1 MKNNNDDKKNSDDQ
15 PDHGHQAG
23 PGRRLT
29 NYFLTGLVIAAPIG
43 LTIYITWSIIRIVD
57 DFVKPMIPSQYNPD
71 TYLPITVPGFGLVIA
86 FIAIVLLGFLTANLV
101 GRTLV
106 QFGESIL
113 HRMPFVSVLYRGLK
127 QIFETVVSQS
137 HSNFKQVGL
146 IQYPR
151 EGLWALVFISTSAKG
166 EVADKVSGED
176 IISVFLPTT
185 PNPTS
190 GFLLFVPR
198 KDIKILD
205 MSVEDGAK
213 LVISAGLVS
222 PEYQAKMVELAEEAE
237 EAVHEDNK
245 AS

>member
-1 MKNNNDDKKNSDDQ
+1 MMNKNDDKNLGDENFDQ
-15 PDHGHQAG
+15 GHHIG

-57 DFVKPMIPSQYNPD
+57 DFVKPLIPAQYNPD

-101 GRTLV
+101 GRSLV

-166 EVADKVSGED
+166 EVADKVSGDD

-190 GFLLFVPR
+190 GFLLFLPR
-198 KDIKILD
+198 KDVTILD

-222 PEYQAKMVELAEEAE
+222 PEYQAKATELA
-237 EAVHEDNK
+237 DK
-245 AS
+245 AHNSPLN